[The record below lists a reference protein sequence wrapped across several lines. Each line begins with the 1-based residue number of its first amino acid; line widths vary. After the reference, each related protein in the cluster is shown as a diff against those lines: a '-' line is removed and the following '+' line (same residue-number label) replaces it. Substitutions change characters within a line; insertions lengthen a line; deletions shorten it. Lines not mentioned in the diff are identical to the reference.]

1 MFSSLP
7 WEDLQRLAALSD
19 YNTRVVLLGALML
32 GLVAGAVGS
41 FMVLRKRAMISDVVS
56 HAALPGIVAAFML
69 ATVFGGDGKHGITLL
84 AGALVSGLLGMA
96 AVHGMTAHARIKQDA
111 ALGVVLSVF
120 FGTGVVLLG
129 FTQRMTS
136 GSAAGLESFIYG
148 KTASMLAADAW
159 LLSGAALGAATVC
172 LLFFKELRLVCFD
185 AEFARAQGWP
195 VRRIDAL
202 LTGLVV
208 VVTVIGLQAVGLILM
223 IALLITPA
231 VTARFWTDRLGAMVV
246 IAALVGGVAC
256 VAGAALSALYPR
268 IPAGSMIV
276 LACSSMFAVSLA
288 VGRRRG
294 LLPEAMRRMRLSSRM
309 ERHHLLRSLYER
321 WEQHAGAERQHP
333 GVVLVPAGD
342 LALMRR
348 WTESRLQRVLRAAAA
363 DGEVELDAWPLVR
376 LTASGLRHARQVV
389 RNHRLWEWY
398 LIQHAEVDPHH
409 VDRDA
414 DEIEHVLGAD
424 MVRELEAT
432 LPRAVSGP
440 ELPASPHPLNASV
453 PATGGGGAP

>member
-1 MFSSLP
+1 MGLVIP
-7 WEDLQRLAALSD
+7 WDDLQRLVGLAD

-32 GLVAGAVGS
+32 GLAAGAVGS

-56 HAALPGIVAAFML
+56 HAALPGIVAAFMVVT
-69 ATVFGGDGKHGITLL
+69 AFGGDGKQGFSLL
-84 AGALVSGLLGMA
+84 VGALVSGLLGMA
-96 AVHGMTAHARIKQDA
+96 AVHGMTTHARIKQDA

-120 FGTGVVLLG
+120 FGAGVVLLG

-148 KTASMLAADAW
+148 KTASMLASDAW
-159 LLSGAALGAATVC
+159 LLSGAAFGSAAMC
-172 LLFFKELRLVCFD
+172 LVFFKELRLVCFD
-185 AEFARAQGWP
+185 AGFARAQGWP

-246 IAALVGGVAC
+246 IAAAVGGVAC
-256 VAGAALSALYPR
+256 VTGAGLSALYPR

-276 LACSSMFAVSLA
+276 LACSLFFAVSLA

-294 LLPEAMRRMRLSSRM
+294 LLPEAVRRLRLSARM

-321 WEQHAGAERQHP
+321 WEQHAGDGPVPP

-342 LALMRR
+342 LAEMRR
-348 WTESRLQRVLRAAAA
+348 WTEARLQRVLRAAAE
-363 DGEVELDAWPLVR
+363 DGEVEMDAWPLVR
-376 LTASGLRHARQVV
+376 LTGPGLQHARQVV

-414 DEIEHVLGAD
+414 DEIEHVLGVE

-440 ELPASPHPLNASV
+440 GLPASPHPLGAAASTQ
-453 PATGGGGAP
+453 PAGGAP